1 MRRLLLALGL
11 GFLLPLTACNAETPR
26 ETLAAI
32 RDGSALLID
41 VRTPAEFA
49 AGHID
54 GARPIPYEQIA
65 AQIGALAPDK
75 NASIVLYC
83 HSGRRAGIAQ
93 QALLDLG
100 YTHVVN
106 AGGYAQ
112 LDKALAGCTPQC

>member
-11 GFLLPLTACNAETPR
+11 GFLLPLAACNAEIPS

-32 RDGSALLID
+32 RAGHALLLD

-49 AGHID
+49 AGHLD
-54 GARPIPYEQIA
+54 GARLVPYEQIA
-65 AQIGALAPDK
+65 AQIGALAADK
-75 NASIVLYC
+75 HAAIVLYC

-100 YTHVVN
+100 YTRVVN

-112 LDKALAGCTPQC
+112 LSKALAGCTPQC